1 MKNGSIIT
9 SSNVQEPWP
18 HSWSR
23 QRIVEGVDIQ
33 GQPSVDWPSQ
43 KPLWLVELLLPIW

>member
-1 MKNGSIIT
+1 MENGSIIHPT
-9 SSNVQEPWP
+9 SRSLGPTLGQDRGLW
-18 HSWSR
+18 R
-23 QRIVEGVDIQ
+23 DVDIQ